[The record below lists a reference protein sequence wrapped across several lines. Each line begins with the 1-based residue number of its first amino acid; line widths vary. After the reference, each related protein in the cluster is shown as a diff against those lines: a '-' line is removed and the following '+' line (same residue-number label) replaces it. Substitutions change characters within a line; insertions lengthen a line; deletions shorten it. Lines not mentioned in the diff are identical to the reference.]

1 MQLPSSIQA
10 ASSDSSSRNTLML
23 KELYH
28 PSHPDKTN
36 GTTSIRKKNTAK
48 YFPRRQ
54 YSCGLNPAL
63 NGKTPTKIGSPA
75 IQP

>member
-23 KELYH
+23 KELYR

-36 GTTSIRKKNTAK
+36 GTTGIRKKILQNIFPAGNTPAG
-48 YFPRRQ
+48 F
-54 YSCGLNPAL
+54 NPAP
-63 NGKTPTKIGSPA
+63 NGKTLTKIGSPV